1 MDILKK
7 IKNYNKKKIK
17 LFSKK
22 INLEDTYKYKINKE
36 KLIIIN
42 ENNKKIL
49 TADFSFFGIINN
61 NNFWIWG
68 TSIPG
73 TNTKITNSISK
84 IKNLS
89 YLFENNKNKQI
100 LFYHRFLT
108 NDVVLINDRKQID
121 WINYLINYLNDSEI
135 FINFDNS
142 KNNLQF
148 ITIDKIN
155 QLYV

>member
-1 MDILKK
+1 MDLLKK
-7 IKNYNKKKIK
+7 INNYNKKKIK
-17 LFSKK
+17 TFSKK
-22 INLEDTYKYKINKE
+22 INILDTYNYKINNK

-42 ENNKKIL
+42 QKKKIL

-61 NNFWIWG
+61 NNFWIWA

-73 TNTKITNSISK
+73 TNSKITNSIKKLKDYSH
-84 IKNLS
+84 
-89 YLFENNKNKQI
+89 LFENNKNKQM

-108 NDVVLINDRKQID
+108 NDVILINDEKQIK
-121 WINYLINYLNDSEI
+121 WINYLINYLNNSEI
-135 FINFDNS
+135 FINFQNS

-148 ITIDKIN
+148 ITIDKLN